1 MIGAANIA
9 MNRVMVALS
18 FMVALVLPLTSAQ
31 AIPTAE
37 EIMRNNFFAT
47 KTTSLVT
54 DATMVLIN
62 DKGQQRERRILT
74 LSKLQQDGVN
84 LELVVRF
91 DTPVDVRGTTFLQIQ
106 HLETDDDMWIFLP
119 ALKKTRRLVANN
131 KRDSFVGTDFS
142 YGDILTLKPETF
154 DHALIGSKPMDGH
167 DCYVVDS
174 VPKTAA
180 LMNDIGY
187 AKKTSWIRQD
197 NFMEVMVEY
206 YDEGGQLYKT
216 QTTADHKMLEA
227 GPQRWIALRREMV
240 NHQSRHKTIVTF
252 DKTDTSGAIPDDAFT
267 THAIERE

>member
-1 MIGAANIA
+1 
-9 MNRVMVALS
+9 MNRGIMTLSLMIALALS
-18 FMVALVLPLTSAQ
+18 LDSAQ
-31 AIPTAE
+31 AAPMAE

-47 KTTSLVT
+47 KTQLLVT

-62 DKGQQRERRILT
+62 DKGQQRERKTTT

-84 LELVVRF
+84 LKLVVRF
-91 DTPVDVRGTTFLQIQ
+91 DAPVDVRGTTFLQIQ

-154 DHALIGSKPMDGH
+154 DHALIGSKPMNGN
-167 DCYVVDS
+167 DCYVVES

-180 LMNDIGY
+180 LLNDIGY
-187 AKKTSWIRQD
+187 AKKISWIRQD

-206 YDEGGQLYKT
+206 YDEDGQLYKT

-227 GPQRWIALRREMV
+227 EPQRWIALRREMV
-240 NHQSRHKTIVTF
+240 NHQSQHKTIVTF
-252 DKTDTSGAIPDDAFT
+252 NKTDTSGAIPDGAFT
-267 THAIERE
+267 TRAIERE